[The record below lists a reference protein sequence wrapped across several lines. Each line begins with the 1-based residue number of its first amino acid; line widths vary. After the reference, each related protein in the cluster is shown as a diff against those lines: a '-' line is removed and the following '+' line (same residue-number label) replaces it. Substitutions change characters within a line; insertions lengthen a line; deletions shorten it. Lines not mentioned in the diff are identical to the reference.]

1 MENFRYLGAV
11 LILAFG
17 LSACNTVEGI
27 GEDVEAGG
35 EAISETAE
43 DTKEKL

>member
-1 MENFRYLGAV
+1 MDYLKHIGAAV
-11 LILAFG
+11 VVALG
-17 LSACNTVEGI
+17 LSACNTIEGI